1 MPSSASRT
9 WTLTP
14 TGSGPNATG
23 SSATPG
29 SWPGS
34 WRDWPTARPSG
45 SRPPMTPRGRP
56 CPTTT
61 RRPRTTR
68 RTTAIRRPRTTRR
81 TTAIRRPR
89 TTRRTTAIRRPRT
102 TRGTTAIR
110 RRPRTTR
117 RMTAIRPART
127 MRAMPRSR
135 LPPSNPAL
143 TTSRV
148 PSSPTRMPPP
158 NPITGM
164 PPLSP
169 ITGMPPLSATRPPI
183 LPTRTRPP
191 AWTPGGRPGRPR
203 PWPPM
208 NGREPAGVAGR
219 PSPRWQLAGGLV
231 SEAGFVFIVRVI
243 DVMHLGR
250 ERVIGCWQVDDVL
263 IDPGPGSTLPVLLDA
278 LGDERPRAV
287 LLTHIHPDHAGA
299 TGALL
304 ERWPD
309 VEVYVH
315 ELGAPHLIDPSRL
328 IDSAMRLYGD
338 RMDRLWGEMLPVP
351 ERNLHVLT
359 GGERLLGG
367 RFEVA
372 YTPGHAS
379 HHVSYRHDT
388 TAFVGDVGG
397 VRIAEGWLP
406 LPPPPPPDI
415 DVEAW
420 HESLDMIAAWKPER
434 LAMTHFGAGEDGE
447 QQLTEVGTRLD
458 DWRSEE

>member
-1 MPSSASRT
+1 
-9 WTLTP
+9 
-14 TGSGPNATG
+14 
-23 SSATPG
+23 
-29 SWPGS
+29 
-34 WRDWPTARPSG
+34 
-45 SRPPMTPRGRP
+45 
-56 CPTTT
+56 
-61 RRPRTTR
+61 
-68 RTTAIRRPRTTRR
+68 
-81 TTAIRRPR
+81 
-89 TTRRTTAIRRPRT
+89 
-102 TRGTTAIR
+102 
-110 RRPRTTR
+110 
-117 RMTAIRPART
+117 
-127 MRAMPRSR
+127 
-135 LPPSNPAL
+135 
-143 TTSRV
+143 
-148 PSSPTRMPPP
+148 
-158 NPITGM
+158 
-164 PPLSP
+164 
-169 ITGMPPLSATRPPI
+169 
-183 LPTRTRPP
+183 
-191 AWTPGGRPGRPR
+191 
-203 PWPPM
+203 
-208 NGREPAGVAGR
+208 
-219 PSPRWQLAGGLV
+219 
-231 SEAGFVFIVRVI
+231 
-243 DVMHLGR
+243 MHLGR

-287 LLTHIHPDHAGA
+287 LLTHIHLDHAGA

-397 VRIAEGWLP
+397 VRIAEGSLTI
-406 LPPPPPPDI
+406 PPTPPPDV

-434 LAMTHFGAGEDGE
+434 LAMTHFGAGEDVE

-458 DWRSEE
+458 DWAERVRTQDLETFIAEVQAEIERDSGRELAATYRQAAPLEQLYAGLARYWRKRGEG